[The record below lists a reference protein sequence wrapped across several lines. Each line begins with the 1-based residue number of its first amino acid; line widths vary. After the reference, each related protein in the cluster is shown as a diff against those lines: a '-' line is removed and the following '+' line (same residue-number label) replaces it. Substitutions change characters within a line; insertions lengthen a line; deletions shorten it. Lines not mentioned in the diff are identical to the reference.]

1 MNHVKMNHVNAR
13 SILQIPEDIELNE
26 DLIKKHYRMM
36 ALKYHP
42 DKNPDKS
49 SVKIFHEV
57 QEAYEFLNDKYNNT
71 NEEYYDEQ
79 ANYDSFLYVFLQ
91 QALKDDF
98 QKQIIYILITKI
110 LKKTSNKMADL
121 STEFLKKIDKSLLKK
136 IYDFLKYYSDIF
148 DYSLDF
154 LEKIRELVEK
164 KEKNNNENST
174 IEDPN
179 IEPNRIL
186 LHPLLED
193 LFENNLYKITRGH
206 HVILVPLW
214 HHELVYDLSGED
226 LYVECYPILE
236 ENISIDES
244 NDIHIHLEY
253 PLLEIWEKTE
263 IEFKLGNILFSIP
276 RENIKM
282 TDFQKIVLRE
292 KGISRISQDE
302 IYSILEKGDIY
313 VYIRIVK

>member
-1 MNHVKMNHVNAR
+1 MNHVDAR
-13 SILQIPEDIELNE
+13 TILQIPEDEELNE
-26 DLIKKHYRMM
+26 DIIKKHYRMM
-36 ALKYHP
+36 VLKYHP

-49 SVKIFHEV
+49 AINTFHKV
-57 QEAYEFLNDKYNNT
+57 QAAYEFLSDEYNRGNV
-71 NEEYYDEQ
+71 EYSHEQ

-98 QKQIIYILITKI
+98 QQQIIYILISKI

-148 DYSLDF
+148 HYSLDF
-154 LEKIRELVEK
+154 LEKIREMVEK
-164 KEKNNNENST
+164 KEKNNNL
-174 IEDPN
+174 EDLTM
-179 IEPNRIL
+179 EPNRIL

-193 LFENNLYKITRGH
+193 LFENNLYKLTRDH

-214 HHELVYDLSGED
+214 HHELVYDLAGED

-244 NDIHIHLEY
+244 NDIHINLEFT
-253 PLLEIWEKTE
+253 LLEIWEKSE
-263 IEFKLGNILFSIP
+263 IEFQLGKTLFSIP
-276 RENIKM
+276 RESIKM

-292 KGISRISQDE
+292 KGISRINQEE

-313 VYIRIVK
+313 VYIRIIN